1 MTRHECTKIERG
13 ALPKRSRTEPGF
25 SKMVSVVVPIYNEEE
40 NIGAFHTTVSKVMDT
55 IQEAWEIVYV
65 NDGSRDS
72 SLELLLDI
80 QKRDSRVIVVEFSR
94 NFGHQA
100 ALTAGLQTAKGD
112 CIMLMDGDFQDPPE
126 VLPRLVEAWKN
137 GAKVVIAERTRRA
150 EKGIRGRLFPLFYKI
165 MGLISDFPIPLN
177 AGIFGLL
184 DRQPADAIIN
194 LQEGNRYLPG
204 LRAWVGY
211 PTAFVYYER
220 ADRAAGKPK
229 QTLLKLFKYAMDAI
243 FSFSYK
249 PLRLGLALGSVLLLF
264 ALLMA
269 ALTITAGLLHLSSFA
284 TSLRTGYAVI
294 FMALLVLGGVQ
305 LICTGLM
312 GEYIGRIY
320 DEVRRRPLYLI
331 DKLHQ
336 AQTVPQSQALTEA
349 KLAPETL
356 EATVHIQVEEPNAL
370 ADSPVLSPLDNPA
383 G

>member
-1 MTRHECTKIERG
+1 
-13 ALPKRSRTEPGF
+13 
-25 SKMVSVVVPIYNEEE
+25 MVSVVVPIYNEEE

-72 SLELLLDI
+72 SLALLLDI
-80 QKRDSRVIVVEFSR
+80 QKRDPRVTVVEFSR

-100 ALTAGLQTAKGD
+100 ALTAGLQTTKGD

-137 GAKVVIAERTRRA
+137 GAKVVIAERTSRA
-150 EKGIRGRLFPLFYKI
+150 ERGIRGRLFPLFYKI

-194 LQEGNRYLPG
+194 LHEGNRYLPG

-249 PLRLGLALGSVLLLF
+249 PLRLGLALG
-264 ALLMA
+264 
-269 ALTITAGLLHLSSFA
+269 G
-284 TSLRTGYAVI
+284 
-294 FMALLVLGGVQ
+294 LVLAISLFLSLVAIGNVVFNVKFFGIVPGAGHVGTMLAILFLGSVQ
-305 LICTGLM
+305 LICLGLL

-320 DEVRRRPLYLI
+320 DEVRRRPLFLVH
-331 DKLHQ
+331 KVHRPT
-336 AQTVPQSQALTEA
+336 AVG
-349 KLAPETL
+349 ETML
-356 EATVHIQVEEPNAL
+356 RYKPATVLAEVE
-370 ADSPVLSPLDNPA
+370 DSVA
-383 G
+383 